1 MRLNNKLMTEIKT
14 EVKNEG
20 FKTKKK
26 QQDIHDSK
34 SLWNFSIA
42 PGWKSEEIDILKKA
56 LMKFGIGKWKQI
68 QE

>member
-1 MRLNNKLMTEIKT
+1 MSNTNTQGDQATKVKSNKS
-14 EVKNEG
+14 
-20 FKTKKK
+20 K
-26 QQDIHDSK
+26 QGQQKDIHDSK

-42 PGWKSEEIDILKKA
+42 PGWKPEEIDILKKA